1 METFVRL
8 ARFLVACFRPI
19 SPVRENEAAAHRLAS
34 DLRASGLVCRVKGGG
49 VHWNVELEPVNNRS
63 VHVACFWY
71 EKTVHALMLGMNPAN
86 RRSALRKIGVPR
98 EGAEFY
104 VVLKTS
110 GERVA
115 DGRTPDAAQ
124 VVACARAWLSGDSLG
139 ELYGSTPFV
148 DERRR
153 AMQSLGSLLDPRI
166 RWEIGGDPGFE
177 LWAHEDGR
185 SCRVSGETCSF
196 LVEQVQVAFKEDL
209 DGVPSMMAS
218 WLLGRAGLPELRAR
232 GALIERHAEVL
243 VVDPARWHWLHVRDR
258 IADPEDA
265 LAGLEPLVRRLADS
279 QIASRF
285 YTFSSLN
292 RLCFSASSHYPWVG
306 NYPVVAPAGDGRYWV
321 DQEHHSLEETVALV
335 EAALAA
341 SPFEPF
347 FGSAT
352 DIALRL
358 VTESLL
364 RRGSSV
370 RAELIRR
377 GQWSDVWLQSA
388 RRRCQVRLQSLTCFE
403 ERRWITMECASV
415 DDVVNVALRFL
426 EEGASFEELAANER
440 VVQGPRNE

>member
-1 METFVRL
+1 M
-8 ARFLVACFRPI
+8 
-19 SPVRENEAAAHRLAS
+19 RENEAAAHRLAS
-34 DLRASGLVCRVKGGG
+34 DLHASGLACRVEGGG
-49 VHWNVELEPVNNRS
+49 VHWKVELEPVNHRS

-71 EKTVHALMLGMNPAN
+71 ETADHALMLGMNPAN
-86 RRSALRKIGVPR
+86 RRSTLRKERPPR

-124 VVACARAWLSGDSLG
+124 VVTCARAWLSGKSLG
-139 ELYGSTPFV
+139 ELHGSTPFV
-148 DERRR
+148 DAQRR
-153 AMQSLGSLLDPRI
+153 AMQSVGSLLDPRI

-177 LWAHEDGR
+177 LWAHENGR
-185 SCRVSGETCSF
+185 SCCVRGDTCSF
-196 LVEQVQVAFKEDL
+196 LVGQVQVAFKEDL
-209 DGVPSMMAS
+209 DGLPSMMAS
-218 WLLGRAGLPELRAR
+218 WLLERVGLPELRAQ

-243 VVDPARWHWLHVRDR
+243 LVDPARWHWLHVLDR
-258 IADPEDA
+258 IANPQDVLVG
-265 LAGLEPLVRRLADS
+265 LAPLVRRLADS

-306 NYPVVAPAGDGRYWV
+306 TYPAVAPAGDGRYWV
-321 DQEHHSLEETVALV
+321 DQEQHSLEEAVALV
-335 EAALAA
+335 EAALTA

-352 DIALRL
+352 DLALRL
-358 VTESLL
+358 VTECLS

-370 RAELIRR
+370 RAEMIWR

-388 RRRCQVRLQSLTCFE
+388 RGRCQVSLQSLTCFE
-403 ERRWITMECASV
+403 ERRWIAVSCATV
-415 DDVVNVALRFL
+415 DDVVAMALRFL
-426 EEGASFEELAANER
+426 EEGASFEELAADER
-440 VVQGPRNE
+440 VVHGPRMG